1 MYLLMLL
8 LIAVMYLMNIIELF
22 SLTRSYTLINKKL
35 YPVIQKCYT
44 YFLDNKYS
52 TFDIYIFFAQRF

>member
-22 SLTRSYTLINKKL
+22 SLKL
-35 YPVIQKCYT
+35 YPVTQKCYT